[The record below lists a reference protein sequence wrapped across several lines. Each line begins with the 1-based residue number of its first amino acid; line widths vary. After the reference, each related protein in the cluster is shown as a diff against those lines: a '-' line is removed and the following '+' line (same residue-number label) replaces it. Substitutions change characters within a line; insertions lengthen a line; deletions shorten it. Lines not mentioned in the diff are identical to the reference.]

1 VKFEE
6 MSKLEQKKFVNTY
19 LRATI
24 AYYKKNDNKCG
35 YLDKWES
42 DLLAE
47 RENLDKGIIAE

>member
-1 VKFEE
+1 